1 MTQLLWQK
9 SGIKTDPSIMRFL
22 AGNDIV
28 LDRVLFS
35 YDIKATKAHTRALG
49 IAGLLNQTQVD
60 RLVGELG
67 KLEMLWENE
76 EFVLDERFE
85 DGHSAIESFLTDQL
99 GELGGRVHLGRSR
112 NDQVL
117 VATRLYMIDSI
128 DILSAHVHACSN
140 AALTRAKQHEFD
152 PMPGYTHLQRAV
164 PSTVGLWMSSFAE
177 SFTDS
182 LELLKHTRQWI
193 DACPLGTAAG
203 YGINLPLARNE
214 VAQMLGFSRVMI
226 NPMAAQASRG
236 KHELQVLSAMWQ
248 VMQDIRRL
256 AWDLSLFSSA
266 EFGFVH
272 MPSDTITGSSIMPN
286 KKNPDLAE
294 LLRASSAVVA
304 GAISELQQIISL
316 PSGYHRDLQLTKA
329 PLIRAIQVTLD
340 ASALVADV
348 ILRTEFD
355 LQRMSAA
362 IDSAMLATDRA
373 VDLTSQGVSFRQ
385 AYQTVAD
392 EIANTNEDVES
403 TSAMESIHA
412 RVSIGGCANLCLD
425 EIQCRLDQLTNQTT
439 RCDCI

>member
-1 MTQLLWQK
+1 MSQLLWQK
-9 SGIKTDPSIMRFL
+9 TGVKTDPSVMRFL

-35 YDIKATKAHTRALG
+35 YDMKATKAHAHGLG
-49 IAGLLNQTQVD
+49 IAGLLEQQQVEQ
-60 RLVGELG
+60 LVGALSR
-67 KLEMLWENE
+67 LEDLWECNK
-76 EFVLDERFE
+76 FDLDDRFE
-85 DGHSAIESFLTDQL
+85 DGHSAIESFLTEQL

-128 DILSAHVHACSN
+128 DNLSANVRACGH
-140 AALTRAKQHEFD
+140 AALIRAREHEFD

-177 SFTDS
+177 SFSDS
-182 LELLKHTRQWI
+182 LELLMYTRQWI

-203 YGINLPLARNE
+203 YGINLPLARKE
-214 VAQMLGFSRVMI
+214 VSQMLGFSRLMI

-256 AWDLSLFSSA
+256 AWDLSLYSSA
-266 EFGFVH
+266 EFSFVR
-272 MPSDTITGSSIMPN
+272 MPNDTTTGSSIMPN
-286 KKNPDLAE
+286 KKNPDLVE
-294 LLRASSAVVA
+294 LLRASSAIVA
-304 GAISELQQIISL
+304 GAMSELQHIISL

-329 PLIRAIQVTLD
+329 PLIRAIQVTLE
-340 ASALVADV
+340 ATALVADV

-355 LQRMSAA
+355 LAKMKAA
-362 IDSAMLATDRA
+362 IDPAMMATDRA

-392 EIANTNEDVES
+392 EIADLSDDS
-403 TSAMESIHA
+403 TAANAMKSIQA
-412 RVSIGGCANLCLD
+412 RISMGGCANLCLD
-425 EIQCRLDQLTNQTT
+425 EIQSRLDKQIMPSSAVQPV
-439 RCDCI
+439 